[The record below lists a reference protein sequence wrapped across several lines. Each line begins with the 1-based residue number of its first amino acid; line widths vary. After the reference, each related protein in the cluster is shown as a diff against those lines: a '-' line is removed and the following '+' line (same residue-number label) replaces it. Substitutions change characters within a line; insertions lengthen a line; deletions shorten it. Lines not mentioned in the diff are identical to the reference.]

1 MTGFSTFHYFVFV
14 LQSHNFPILVYQT
27 GSRKMFSSLIQ
38 HQLLSI
44 KGCKQWCLVDKQT
57 GAFSSW
63 NTINKFSEV
72 GGDQHGASNWVN
84 IGIIIGQKHSHKF
97 LNSTSDTF
105 RRCCYV
111 YVLCTGNKFFLNR
124 SVATIKKPEHLSWI
138 CVKKLHTNS
147 SLRQSKRIKDAM
159 RKWVLLISVLF
170 GLLLPFHII

>member
-27 GSRKMFSSLIQ
+27 GSWKMFSSLIQ

-63 NTINKFSEV
+63 NTIHSSLRLVETNMELQTEQIL
-72 GGDQHGASNWVN
+72 GL
-84 IGIIIGQKHSHKF
+84 IIGQKHSHKF

-105 RRCCYV
+105 RRWCYV

-138 CVKKLHTNS
+138 CVKFFFTTINN
-147 SLRQSKRIKDAM
+147 D
-159 RKWVLLISVLF
+159 
-170 GLLLPFHII
+170 